1 MNMTSKD
8 NIIKGINQAMS
19 AEIDSI
25 IYDKPPSDK
34 NSKVLQK
41 KPNLLTVDW
50 ENVLPEPPKN
60 SSDITRRELELI
72 SNMTKE
78 LSQEEHDL
86 VMAVDDDPNSVFM
99 PLLKRIGKQFPKE
112 KFDEFFFGQ
121 VDPVITNLKYKFKR
135 ARPFQLAEKY
145 GIDIKVTETETHH
158 TPAYPSGHTAYAAFA
173 GSMLATLYPQH
184 TSEFYE
190 LINLAGRARIL
201 QGVHYPS
208 DNDASMVIASVLY
221 EDLKYK
227 IFPDM
232 KIRG

>member
-1 MNMTSKD
+1 
-8 NIIKGINQAMS
+8 MS
-19 AEIDSI
+19 AEMDSI

-158 TPAYPSGHTAYAAFA
+158 TPAYPSGHTAYAAFG

>member
-1 MNMTSKD
+1 
-8 NIIKGINQAMS
+8 MS
-19 AEIDSI
+19 EEIDSI

-72 SNMTKE
+72 SDMTKE
-78 LSQEEHDL
+78 LSQEEYDL

-99 PLLKRIGKQFPKE
+99 PLLKRIGKQFPKD
-112 KFDEFFFGQ
+112 KFDEFFFSQ

-158 TPAYPSGHTAYAAFA
+158 TPAYPSGHTAYAAFG

-221 EDLKYK
+221 EDLKYE

>member
-1 MNMTSKD
+1 MTSKD

-25 IYDKPPSDK
+25 TYDKPPSDK

-41 KPNLLTVDW
+41 NPNLLTVDW

-60 SSDITRRELELI
+60 S
-72 SNMTKE
+72 
-78 LSQEEHDL
+78 
-86 VMAVDDDPNSVFM
+86 
-99 PLLKRIGKQFPKE
+99 
-112 KFDEFFFGQ
+112 
-121 VDPVITNLKYKFKR
+121 
-135 ARPFQLAEKY
+135 
-145 GIDIKVTETETHH
+145 
-158 TPAYPSGHTAYAAFA
+158 
-173 GSMLATLYPQH
+173 
-184 TSEFYE
+184 E

-221 EDLKYK
+221 EDLKYEM
-227 IFPDM
+227 FPDM